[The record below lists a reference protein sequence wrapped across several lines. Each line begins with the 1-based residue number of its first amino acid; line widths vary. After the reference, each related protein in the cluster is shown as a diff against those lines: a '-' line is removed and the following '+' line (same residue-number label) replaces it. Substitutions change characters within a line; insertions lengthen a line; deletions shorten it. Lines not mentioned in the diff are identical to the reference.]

1 MNSNKNS
8 SKSTE
13 TGVKK
18 RVNRKPKKRVAAIV
32 AILIG
37 VFVIL
42 VATVVG
48 FLWMYKPVYEDR
60 PTFITTD
67 ETGGVDIVIT
77 DSQGGEVAPERNQ
90 EQVNFLILGKDRW
103 AFNTDVMIIASYN
116 VTDGA
121 ISMMQIP
128 RDTYIDV
135 GRGNHKANSLLASF
149 YNEALRNGEK
159 DPIAAAIKGMEE
171 TFEKVFCI
179 TIDYYA
185 MMDLNGFVNIVDA
198 LGGVEVDVP
207 FDMKYRDPIQNL
219 NINLKKGLQTLDG
232 DEAEQFI
239 RFRADY
245 VEGDIGRV
253 DAQKIFISACL
264 NKVKNSF
271 NVSTIAK
278 IAEEVLKYVKTD
290 IPLSDLLYYA
300 KSALSVDLEKM
311 TMLTLP
317 GIQGR
322 QYDTS
327 GTWYYIVYRDGTLS
341 AVNKYF
347 NSYNFAVTAEIFDKS
362 NALYDSDGTYMHS
375 VFLTEYKEEE
385 SYTAANPDDI
395 YIYKYSSTSKP
406 SAQTTAAEETSVPE
420 TTDTTGDILET
431 TADTWESVMG
441 TDVHTETQEPD
452 STEGTVEITASVEP
466 AETTSVIEVSEV
478 TTAPEEPVVTTVDA
492 ETTTAPETTEIPAV
506 ETTVPIVAETS
517 EIPPETSSLNNA
529 SAETEEE

>member
-1 MNSNKNS
+1 MNSNNQKV
-8 SKSTE
+8 T
-13 TGVKK
+13 KK
-18 RVNRKPKKRVAAIV
+18 RVNRKPKKTAAVVAA
-32 AILIG
+32 ALIAA
-37 VFVIL
+37 FVIL
-42 VATVVG
+42 VAAMVAI
-48 FLWMYKPVYEDR
+48 LWMYKPVYDDN
-60 PTFITTD
+60 PTFLTTD
-67 ETGGVDIVIT
+67 STGGIGVVVT
-77 DSQGGEVAPERNQ
+77 DQQGGEVAPERNQ
-90 EQVNFLILGKDRW
+90 EQVNFLVLGKDRW

-159 DPIAAAIKGMEE
+159 DPIAAAIKGMEQ
-171 TFEKVFCI
+171 TFEQVFCI

-207 FDMKYRDPIQNL
+207 FDMKYKDPIQNL

-232 DEAEQFI
+232 NEAEQFI

-264 NKVKNSF
+264 NKVKESF
-271 NVSTIAK
+271 NVSTVAK
-278 IAEEVLKYVKTD
+278 IAEEVMKYVKTD
-290 IPLSDLLYYA
+290 IPLQDLVYYA
-300 KSALSVDLEKM
+300 KNALSVDLDKM

-347 NSYNFAVTAEIFDKS
+347 NSYNFTVTDKMFDTN

-375 VFLTEYKEEE
+375 VFLTEHKAEE
-385 SYTAANPDDI
+385 SYTAANSEDI
-395 YIYKYSSTSKP
+395 YIYKYSSSSKP
-406 SAQTTAAEETSVPE
+406 SAQTTAVTTTDPKEPDTTGLLAE
-420 TTDTTGDILET
+420 TTDVTADSSVETTETDVHIATEEPDALESSAETTEVPEPTEILQEPLET
-431 TADTWESVMG
+431 T
-441 TDVHTETQEPD
+441 
-452 STEGTVEITASVEP
+452 VE
-466 AETTSVIEVSEV
+466 ETTQVIAVTEIPVETEAISVAATTEAIE
-478 TTAPEEPVVTTVDA
+478 TPEEP
-492 ETTTAPETTEIPAV
+492 
-506 ETTVPIVAETS
+506 
-517 EIPPETSSLNNA
+517 
-529 SAETEEE
+529 EEE